1 MKKCPF
7 CAEQIQDEAIKCRFC
22 NSMLTPQEP
31 APMPQPGA
39 FPPPGNGNGNG
50 KLVAP
55 SEAQVLFDGHPSWR
69 AWFFKTIGAA
79 LVAGLGL
86 AAVVAA
92 LVLRWDSSDRLY
104 YVIAAAVVAAFGIG
118 WYVFIHLEKRSTH
131 VRISTQT
138 IDLERGI
145 VSRNIDTVQ
154 LWRIRDIDFEQT
166 VSERMLGIA
175 RLRILSHDAMQPE
188 LILRGMPG
196 NREVFD
202 RLRDAIAIARQ
213 SKNVI
218 GMVD

>member
-31 APMPQPGA
+31 APVPPPGA
-39 FPPPGNGNGNG
+39 FPPANNG
-50 KLVAP
+50 KFVAP
-55 SEAQVLFDGHPSWR
+55 SEAQVFFDGHPSWR
-69 AWFFKTIGAA
+69 AWFFRTIGAVLVSVLGLVGIVAA
-79 LVAGLGL
+79 LVMSKDLWPVIV
-86 AAVVAA
+86 AAVVA
-92 LVLRWDSSDRLY
+92 VL
-104 YVIAAAVVAAFGIG
+104 GIG
-118 WYVFIHLEKRSTH
+118 WYVFIYLEKRSTH
-131 VRISTQT
+131 VRISTQS

-154 LWRIRDIDFEQT
+154 LWRVRDIDFEQT
-166 VSERMLGIA
+166 VSERLLGIA
-175 RLRILSHDAMQPE
+175 RLRVLSHDALQPE

-196 NREVFD
+196 TREVFD

>member
-22 NSMLTPQEP
+22 GSMLTAQEP
-31 APMPQPGA
+31 APIAPPAPAA
-39 FPPPGNGNGNG
+39 FPPANNG

-55 SEAQVLFDGHPSWR
+55 SEAQVIFDGHPSWR
-69 AWFFKTIGAA
+69 AWFFRTLGAVLVTVLGVIGLIAA
-79 LVAGLGL
+79 LAMRWGQDDLLWYVIG
-86 AAVVAA
+86 AAVVA
-92 LVLRWDSSDRLY
+92 V
-104 YVIAAAVVAAFGIG
+104 FGVG
-118 WYVFIHLEKRSTH
+118 WYVWLYLEKRSTH

-138 IDLERGI
+138 IDLETGI
-145 VSRNIDTVQ
+145 VGRTIDTIQ
-154 LWRIRDIDFEQT
+154 LWRVRDIDFEQSF
-166 VSERMLGIA
+166 SERLLGIA
-175 RLRILSHDAMQPE
+175 RLRILSHDAMQPQ
-188 LILRGMPG
+188 LLLRGMPG